1 MAKKRKKQNKLTTLV
16 LTLVAA
22 ILVSLFLAIPLM
34 LVGYTWI
41 LYALKEIPLWI
52 AIVTSALC
60 SLAESLLL
68 VSELRD

>member
-1 MAKKRKKQNKLTTLV
+1 MAKKRKKQNKLATLI

-22 ILVSLFLAIPLM
+22 ILTSLFLAIPLM
-34 LVGYTWI
+34 LVGYTWMM
-41 LYALKEIPLWI
+41 YALKEIPLWI

>member
-1 MAKKRKKQNKLTTLV
+1 MAKKKKKQNKLATLI

-22 ILVSLFLAIPLM
+22 ILTSLFLAIPLM
-34 LVGYTWI
+34 LVGYTWMM
-41 LYALKEIPLWI
+41 YALKEIPLWL

-68 VSELRD
+68 VIGLGD

>member
-1 MAKKRKKQNKLTTLV
+1 MAKKKKKQNKLATLI

-22 ILVSLFLAIPLM
+22 ILTSLFLAIPLM
-34 LVGYTWI
+34 LVGYTWMM
-41 LYALKEIPLWI
+41 YALKEIPLWI

>member
-1 MAKKRKKQNKLTTLV
+1 MAKKRKKQNKLVTLI
-16 LTLVAA
+16 LILVAA

-34 LVGYTWI
+34 LVGYTWMM
-41 LYALKEIPLWI
+41 YALKEIPLWI

>member
-1 MAKKRKKQNKLTTLV
+1 MAKKRKKQNKLVTLV
-16 LTLVAA
+16 LTLAAA
-22 ILVSLFLAIPLM
+22 ILTSLFLAIPLM
-34 LVGYTWI
+34 VVGYTWMM
-41 LYALKEIPLWI
+41 YALKEIPLWI